1 MPRLVYALLANDML
15 VDRESGST
23 SFIRTVEHV
32 LVPVLPVRLPNI
44 CLGTLW
50 ELDGAGPFSV
60 EVRLH
65 APSGKKAA
73 LGKQEV
79 LPAEARMHRLNFRLG
94 GMGLEEE
101 GRYAVVLVLIQNG
114 KALKAAELPLYVLKA
129 QPRQAGQA

>member
-1 MPRLVYALLANDML
+1 MPRLVYAVLANDMI

-23 SFIRTVEHV
+23 SFIRTLEHV
-32 LVPVLPVRLPNI
+32 LTPALPARLAGV

-65 APSGKKAA
+65 TPSGKKTA

-94 GMGLEEE
+94 GLALEEE
-101 GRYAVVLVLIQNG
+101 GRHAVVLALIQDG
-114 KALKAAELPLYVLKA
+114 KALKAAEMPLYVLKV
-129 QPRQAGQA
+129 QPRRAGQA